1 MRVRAQLSDFTRA
14 YAGKHGENRR
24 LNTAKTVD
32 TRQSGRIFRP
42 LSKRPFA
49 PRPPARVQFVETGS
63 KTNFPHHQSL
73 RTTADTET
81 NMYAVVKTGGKQYR
95 VAKDD
100 VLTVEKLDGEAGANV
115 ELAEVLAMDD
125 GSGLPVGLPPVDG
138 ARVAA
143 TVLEQKKADKVVI
156 FKKTRRKNYRRTK
169 GHRQQVTVIRIT
181 DILAK
186 GKKAPAAEA
195 SAPAPAA
202 DDGSA
207 PAKKAPAKAKAKAKT
222 KSKAKAK
229 AKKAPA
235 KGK

>member
-1 MRVRAQLSDFTRA
+1 
-14 YAGKHGENRR
+14 
-24 LNTAKTVD
+24 
-32 TRQSGRIFRP
+32 
-42 LSKRPFA
+42 
-49 PRPPARVQFVETGS
+49 
-63 KTNFPHHQSL
+63 
-73 RTTADTET
+73 
-81 NMYAVVKTGGKQYR
+81 MYAVVKTGGKQYR

-100 VLTVEKLDGEAGANV
+100 VLTVEKLDGDAGANV
-115 ELAEVLAMDD
+115 ELAEVLAMGD
-125 GSGLPVGLPPVDG
+125 GSNLTVGTPTVDG

-156 FKKTRRKNYRRTK
+156 FKKKRRKNYRRTK

-195 SAPAPAA
+195 STPAPAA

-207 PAKKAPAKAKAKAKT
+207 PAKKAPAKAKAKAKA
-222 KSKAKAK
+222 KSKAKAKAK